1 MDDRQQAHL
10 AANEDLFR
18 QINERIEDVAS
29 EHGPDEHRYEF
40 LCECSDPACS
50 ERVSATLEEY
60 RRVREDSRRFI
71 VAKGHVVKE
80 IERVVDSAHDH
91 VVIEKEGHAGRVA
104 IELDNDA
111 DPSLE

>member
-40 LCECSDPACS
+40 LCECSNLSCDLRMRLTLAAYEQIRTDPTQF
-50 ERVSATLEEY
+50 V
-60 RRVREDSRRFI
+60 
-71 VAKGHVVKE
+71 VADGHDLPE
-80 IERVVDSAHDH
+80 IEIVVARTDDYQ
-91 VVIEKEGHAGRVA
+91 VVRKQGDAA
-104 IELDNDA
+104 ELA
-111 DPSLE
+111 EAKDPRG